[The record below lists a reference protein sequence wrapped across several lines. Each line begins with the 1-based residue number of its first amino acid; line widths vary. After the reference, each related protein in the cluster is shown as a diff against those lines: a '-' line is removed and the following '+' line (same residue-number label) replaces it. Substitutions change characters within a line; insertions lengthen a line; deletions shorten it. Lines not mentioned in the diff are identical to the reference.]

1 MHKPFVLILLLLSF
15 ILGIFLSVQ
24 FRNNQQTFSEYTM
37 AFANPKKI
45 PEFSVIDQNGDDFSN
60 PQLQNRWSLMF
71 FGFTNCPDV
80 CPNTLSVMAE
90 LQNRVPD
97 TKQAPQII
105 LVTVDPMR
113 DTPDVMQTYV
123 HSFSDDIFGLSG
135 ELHNIQVLTD
145 ALGVAYAYNAL
156 PDGNYTVD
164 HTAAVFIINPE
175 GNYAGIYTGNLAA
188 KDALDNLVHDYS
200 IISANN

>member
-1 MHKPFVLILLLLSF
+1 
-15 ILGIFLSVQ
+15 
-24 FRNNQQTFSEYTM
+24 
-37 AFANPKKI
+37 
-45 PEFSVIDQNGDDFSN
+45 
-60 PQLQNRWSLMF
+60 
-71 FGFTNCPDV
+71 
-80 CPNTLSVMAE
+80 MAE

-97 TKQAPQII
+97 TKQTPQII

-123 HSFSDDIFGLSG
+123 QSFSDDIFGLSG

>member
-1 MHKPFVLILLLLSF
+1 
-15 ILGIFLSVQ
+15 
-24 FRNNQQTFSEYTM
+24 M
-37 AFANPKKI
+37 AFANPKII